1 MMFFPKPHLWR
12 MTRSCKDGL
21 EVMECDIEEQPMAHR
36 QVVDGPESTVS
47 ILLGQQADIEDENN
61 R

>member
-1 MMFFPKPHLWR
+1 
-12 MTRSCKDGL
+12 
-21 EVMECDIEEQPMAHR
+21 MECDIEEQPMAHR